1 MVLVISLPMLVRG
14 HSILSRVYE
23 DIISVRVPHIYR
35 VQLGLPVA
43 IQENQCKSYFDC
55 KIRKLFITLPVRAPE
70 PEEEAEVFDV
80 KAPEAEKIEVEIA
93 TPQESAA
100 DDLLFDVM

>member
-43 IQENQCKSYFDC
+43 IQEN
-55 KIRKLFITLPVRAPE
+55 
-70 PEEEAEVFDV
+70 
-80 KAPEAEKIEVEIA
+80 
-93 TPQESAA
+93 
-100 DDLLFDVM
+100 